1 MFFYDPFNPFN
12 NIKTNK
18 QNKEIKEKENLIKS
32 FNTLRNEFYNLYN
45 DCSKEEIS
53 DNYGQFV
60 LLNRMFNEIEDN
72 HYYATINQLK
82 ECKDFI
88 ISHFDKLKED
98 IKESRKQDNQDLD
111 MEEIKEVKNIN
122 KKEDVNEIDESE
134 IWVYNKSFYY
144 TGQITK
150 ERGILNVYINKT
162 NTLIKFVYDF
172 FYNNQFKQQ
181 VKKDYKIINQFFDIF
196 KMEQLWNSENLE
208 YIKVLNNA
216 NDYNMLLKN
225 AINLLKFMVDY
236 NKEFTNYIDN
246 KPKVITKGI
255 QEVQRFIN
263 LTLDNYSDVHDF
275 KYCFKKIV
283 KDYFNHEFVDKNSL
297 DYLLVYVP
305 LDKLKAIYP
314 EPKIWVFDNYD
325 FGF

>member
-111 MEEIKEVKNIN
+111 MEEIKEVK
-122 KKEDVNEIDESE
+122 
-134 IWVYNKSFYY
+134 KS
-144 TGQITK
+144 
-150 ERGILNVYINKT
+150 
-162 NTLIKFVYDF
+162 
-172 FYNNQFKQQ
+172 
-181 VKKDYKIINQFFDIF
+181 
-196 KMEQLWNSENLE
+196 
-208 YIKVLNNA
+208 
-216 NDYNMLLKN
+216 
-225 AINLLKFMVDY
+225 
-236 NKEFTNYIDN
+236 
-246 KPKVITKGI
+246 
-255 QEVQRFIN
+255 
-263 LTLDNYSDVHDF
+263 
-275 KYCFKKIV
+275 
-283 KDYFNHEFVDKNSL
+283 
-297 DYLLVYVP
+297 LLVFER
-305 LDKLKAIYP
+305 LRS
-314 EPKIWVFDNYD
+314 
-325 FGF
+325 